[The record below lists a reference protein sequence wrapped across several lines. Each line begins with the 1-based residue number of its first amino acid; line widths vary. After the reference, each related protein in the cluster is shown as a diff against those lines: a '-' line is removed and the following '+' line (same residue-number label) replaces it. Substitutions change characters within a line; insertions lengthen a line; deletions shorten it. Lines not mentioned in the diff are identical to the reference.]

1 MAQQEREGKMTEF
14 VLRSIVIGVGAT
26 AVYDLWGRLLVGLFG
41 LPGSNWAMAGRWFSH
56 MTRGQ
61 FTHANITAA
70 PAMPYETIIGWT
82 MHYLIG
88 IVYAGVLLAI
98 WGLEWGAV
106 PLYFRRSSSA
116 SSRSPPAGS
125 SWHRRWGLALPAPRR
140 RLWRLSGAC
149 SWSAIACSD
158 WVCTGRRV

>member
-56 MTRGQ
+56 MTAGQ

-70 PAMPYETIIGWT
+70 PATPYETLVGWT

-88 IVYAGVLLAI
+88 IVTITAGWLIMAPAMGFGIASAKAPNVETVRIVQLVGHCMF
-98 WGLEWGAV
+98 GLG
-106 PLYFRRSSSA
+106 LY
-116 SSRSPPAGS
+116 
-125 SWHRRWGLALPAPRR
+125 
-140 RLWRLSGAC
+140 
-149 SWSAIACSD
+149 WSARLTSLA
-158 WVCTGRRV
+158 

>member
-70 PAMPYETIIGWT
+70 QTDLTAALSTLRTNAASLGNNNTIVQT
-82 MHYLIG
+82 RSDYTDSLISTLQTASDNLILADTNEEGANLQALQAQSQLGVVALG
-88 IVYAGVLLAI
+88 ISGQQAQSIL
-98 WGLEWGAV
+98 
-106 PLYFRRSSSA
+106 
-116 SSRSPPAGS
+116 
-125 SWHRRWGLALPAPRR
+125 
-140 RLWRLSGAC
+140 RLF
-149 SWSAIACSD
+149 
-158 WVCTGRRV
+158 